1 MVLTLLAALVAGAF
15 LAPAVSDLVSLA
27 KLARSPKQ
35 RPRRSTPDM
44 PPRLLFLVPAHDE
57 EALIGSCV
65 QSLRRLRYPADAFA
79 VWVVADNCS
88 DRTAALARQAG
99 ACCLERTDPARP
111 GKPHAVAWALARL
124 PIRDFDAVAIIDAD
138 TVVDPGFARGLA
150 AAAPLRAKVVQ
161 PFNGVRNPADNALT
175 RLAAVLA
182 TANHGL
188 AFLVKTRAG
197 LNVPLGAGMCI
208 GTEILAREG
217 WQAFS
222 IGEDWEFYALLTARG
237 TRTHSAPR
245 ARLYAEEARS
255 LRQSALQ
262 RHRWAAGKL
271 MVLWRYAPRILRSPH
286 IGPHQKLDAVGELLG
301 TGPAVHA
308 GLATGLA
315 AVLLFTHAPGARV
328 LALALAASLARP
340 AIYAGL
346 ALRRDPDPWRSAAA
360 FLYLPLYTVWRLGVQ
375 LTALAML
382 GDKPWVRT
390 PRNP

>member
-1 MVLTLLAALVAGAF
+1 SRPRSEAPSRPCGASRAPGRRRPSLTRSPAPSSGSPWGRSSCRWPITTCCTRCSASPRGWARSVSRASPRPPAPPRASP
-15 LAPAVSDLVSLA
+15 APACRA
-27 KLARSPKQ
+27 ARDRLPDGPHAAR
-35 RPRRSTPDM
+35 RPRRGRVPGARRVRPR

-188 AFLVKTRAG
+188 AFLVKT
-197 LNVPLGAGMCI
+197 
-208 GTEILAREG
+208 
-217 WQAFS
+217 
-222 IGEDWEFYALLTARG
+222 
-237 TRTHSAPR
+237 
-245 ARLYAEEARS
+245 
-255 LRQSALQ
+255 
-262 RHRWAAGKL
+262 
-271 MVLWRYAPRILRSPH
+271 
-286 IGPHQKLDAVGELLG
+286 
-301 TGPAVHA
+301 
-308 GLATGLA
+308 
-315 AVLLFTHAPGARV
+315 
-328 LALALAASLARP
+328 
-340 AIYAGL
+340 
-346 ALRRDPDPWRSAAA
+346 
-360 FLYLPLYTVWRLGVQ
+360 
-375 LTALAML
+375 
-382 GDKPWVRT
+382 
-390 PRNP
+390 